1 MEKKRSALDEKQK
14 MKDLIQEHINLQKS
28 LIKEIKEDTDSK
40 QQLLFDVKSQLK
52 EILKAT
58 GDENNEFES
67 ERHLSVTNDSE
78 LQIPDDEEDDYDE

>member
-40 QQLLFDVKSQLK
+40 
-52 EILKAT
+52 
-58 GDENNEFES
+58 
-67 ERHLSVTNDSE
+67 
-78 LQIPDDEEDDYDE
+78 